1 MLQDI
6 QSEVCSNILSHKT
19 DVDMVIISVQ
29 TSCMHIDQ
37 DAYLLVLGQSVILV
51 TSGLISCLPKVEL
64 QMKHFIAVYS
74 SYV

>member
-6 QSEVCSNILSHKT
+6 QSEVCSNILSYKT

-51 TSGLISCLPKVEL
+51 TSGLISCLPKV
-64 QMKHFIAVYS
+64 
-74 SYV
+74 